1 MKKFVIFMAVICI
14 FLSGCSKKK
23 DEQKTASSCN
33 NPVVLQELKNAI
45 VKEFKPLCDKG
56 EEYVEYCNAETGE
69 FFVNE
74 IDFYDGECVVP
85 FDISDDIPGWIVGY
99 KVEYENKKP
108 VVSLIDY
115 MAY

>member
-14 FLSGCSKKK
+14 FLVVVARKK
-23 DEQKTASSCN
+23 DEQKRLSCN

-45 VKEFKPLCDKG
+45 VKEFKPLCDKS
-56 EEYVEYCNAETGE
+56 EEWVEYCNAETGE
-69 FFVNE
+69 FFVNQ
-74 IDFYDGECVVP
+74 IDFYGGKCAVP
-85 FDISDDIPGWIVGY
+85 FEIPDDIPGWIVGY